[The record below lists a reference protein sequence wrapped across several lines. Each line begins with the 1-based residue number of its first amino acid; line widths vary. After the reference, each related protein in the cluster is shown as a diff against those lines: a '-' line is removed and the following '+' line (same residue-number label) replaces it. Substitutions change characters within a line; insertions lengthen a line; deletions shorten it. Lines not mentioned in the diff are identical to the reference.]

1 MKKEVIGRMIDNLLN
16 PLITLLL
23 VCFIGY
29 FFVVIKEKFYLKN
42 HIILIDQE
50 VEPDL
55 LENIDVKHFMLGA
68 TEIMAGDEVK
78 IQMDNL
84 TSIRGTVLGVIKA
97 EDSIALL
104 TNTKGVASLKV
115 SSIRKLKV
123 ISRYGKFFANF

>member
-1 MKKEVIGRMIDNLLN
+1 MSNYLVK

-29 FFVVIKEKFYLKN
+29 FLVVIKEKFYLKN
-42 HIILIDQE
+42 HIILIDHE

-55 LENIDVKHFMLGA
+55 LENIDIKHFMLGA

-78 IQMDNL
+78 IKMDNL
-84 TSIRGTVLGVIKA
+84 ASVRGTVLGIIKQ
-97 EDSIALL
+97 ENSIALL
-104 TNTKGVASLKV
+104 TNTKGVTNLKV

-123 ISRYGKFFANF
+123 ISRYGKFFAKF